1 MICFCAN
8 VGQGEEDF
16 EAVKTKAIGCGAS
29 KVYIEDLRK
38 EFVTD
43 FVFPAVQCNAI
54 YESRYLLGERQKPSV
69 LSHPLIYDKCY
80 RNIDCETL
88 YCQGTSEGRSTG
100 RR

>member
-16 EAVKTKAIGCGAS
+16 EAVKNKAIGCGAS

-54 YESRYLLGERQKPSV
+54 YESRYLLGERVEFRYYQIIS
-69 LSHPLIYDKCY
+69 SHDKWY
-80 RNIDCETL
+80 RNINCKTL
-88 YCQGTSEGRSTG
+88 HC
-100 RR
+100 